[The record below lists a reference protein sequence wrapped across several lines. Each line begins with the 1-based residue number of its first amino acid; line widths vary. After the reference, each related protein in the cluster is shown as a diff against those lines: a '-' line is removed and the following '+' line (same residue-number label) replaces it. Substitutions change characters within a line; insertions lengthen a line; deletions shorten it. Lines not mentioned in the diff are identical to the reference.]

1 MKTCNEREIERE
13 RERERKREREREKRR
28 FKQQLMRTLRFSK
41 VERKIGTFKMRPQRD
56 GKLEKKERQEEKERN
71 KDIF

>member
-1 MKTCNEREIERE
+1 
-13 RERERKREREREKRR
+13 
-28 FKQQLMRTLRFSK
+28 MRTLRFSK